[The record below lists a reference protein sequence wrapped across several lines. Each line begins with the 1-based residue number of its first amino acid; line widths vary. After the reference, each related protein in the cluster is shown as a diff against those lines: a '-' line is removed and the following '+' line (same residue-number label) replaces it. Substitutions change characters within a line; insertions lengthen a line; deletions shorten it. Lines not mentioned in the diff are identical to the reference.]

1 MQIINNIRL
10 IKHSAKVAVLSCALA
25 YKFKLSIGQCKNLF
39 IAGLFHDIG
48 KIKLDQSILNKKEKL
63 TFEEFEYIKQHVV
76 LGVELLRKYKIP
88 ERIIVIIEQ
97 HHELEDGSGYPN
109 GLEKSEICIEAKI
122 LRSADIYDALT
133 SNRSY
138 RKRYTRHQAIEI
150 MTRENN
156 IFTDISN

>member
-10 IKHSAKVAVLSCALA
+10 LKHSIKVAVLSCALA
-25 YKFKLSIGQCKNLF
+25 YKLKMSINQCKNLF

-48 KIKLDQSILNKKEKL
+48 KIKLDQSILNKKENL
-63 TFEEFEYIKQHVV
+63 TSEEFEHIKQHVV

-97 HHELEDGSGYPN
+97 HHEREDGTGYPN

-122 LRSADIYDALT
+122 LRSADVFDALT
-133 SNRSY
+133 SNRAY
-138 RKRYTRHQAIEI
+138 RRKYTKRQAKEI
-150 MTRENN
+150 MRKEEL
-156 IFTDISN
+156 I